1 MSELINWRV
10 EHQDD
15 IAWLILDRPDASQ
28 NSLSRAVL
36 EELDSGLDKVL
47 TSGARGLV
55 ISSGKPA
62 SFIVGADVTEFSEIE
77 SPADALP
84 LIRRAHAILQRIES
98 AATPSVAMIHG
109 PCLGGGLELA
119 LACHYRV
126 ASDDDATQ
134 LGFPEVMLGIHP
146 GFGGT
151 VRAIE
156 TIGASSAMELML
168 SGRTLRGRR
177 VKSSGLVDLVVPERH
192 LHAAVIKLIDDRKP
206 IRKAGKVASAA
217 SLPGVRQGLARV
229 MRSKTAAR
237 ASVRHY
243 PAPYAL
249 IDLWETHG
257 GDRQAMLDAEAASVA
272 ELVCSDTSRELV
284 RVFFLQE
291 RLKEVGKSDRLS
303 AVPHK
308 FEHVHVVGAG
318 IMGGDIAAWCA
329 SQGLRVTIQDNS
341 PDALGAVSGRA
352 YSLFKRRLRE
362 KRKITAAMDR
372 FIPDPA
378 GNGVSRADVV
388 IEAIFENVEAKHGLF
403 KDLEPKLKPGAILA
417 TNTSSIPLE
426 TLSTVLQRPE
436 RLVGLH
442 FFNPVAKMQLVEI
455 VSAEQTGADEAAAA
469 AAFAHQISRLPVP
482 VKSSP
487 GFLVN
492 RILMPYL
499 MESLELLNEGVP
511 AVAIDRAATEF
522 GMPMGPVELADTVG
536 LDICKSVAG
545 HLTEAYGGTVPK
557 VLAEK
562 VDNNERGKKDGKG
575 FYVWKSGRPQ
585 KEKYDPETVGADTE
599 DRLILR
605 FLNESV
611 ACLRE
616 GVVASADELDAGVIF
631 GTGFAPFRGGP
642 VNYINKV
649 GSTKLHARLESL
661 EQKYGAR
668 FKPDEGWT
676 YLLSTDT
683 GSNT

>member
-1 MSELINWRV
+1 MSELTNWRI

-36 EELDSGLDKVL
+36 EELDSGLDQVL

-62 SFIVGADVTEFSEIE
+62 
-77 SPADALP
+77 
-84 LIRRAHAILQRIES
+84 
-98 AATPSVAMIHG
+98 PSVAMIHG

-192 LHAAVIKLIDDRKP
+192 LNAAVIKLIDDRKP
-206 IRKAGKVASAA
+206 VRKAGKVASAA

-237 ASVRHY
+237 ASIKHY

-272 ELVCSDTSRELV
+272 DLVCSDTSRELV

-341 PDALGAVSGRA
+341 ADALGAVSGRA

-372 FIPDPA
+372 FIPDPS

-455 VSAEQTGADEAAAA
+455 VSAEQTGAKVPR
-469 AAFAHQISRLPVP
+469 AF
-482 VKSSP
+482 SSI
-487 GFLVN
+487 G
-492 RILMPYL
+492 Y
-499 MESLELLNEGVP
+499 
-511 AVAIDRAATEF
+511 
-522 GMPMGPVELADTVG
+522 
-536 LDICKSVAG
+536 
-545 HLTEAYGGTVPK
+545 
-557 VLAEK
+557 
-562 VDNNERGKKDGKG
+562 
-575 FYVWKSGRPQ
+575 
-585 KEKYDPETVGADTE
+585 
-599 DRLILR
+599 
-605 FLNESV
+605 
-611 ACLRE
+611 
-616 GVVASADELDAGVIF
+616 
-631 GTGFAPFRGGP
+631 
-642 VNYINKV
+642 
-649 GSTKLHARLESL
+649 
-661 EQKYGAR
+661 
-668 FKPDEGWT
+668 
-676 YLLSTDT
+676 
-683 GSNT
+683 

>member
-1 MSELINWRV
+1 MDELSNWRI
-10 EHQDD
+10 EHQDN

-28 NSLSRAVL
+28 NSLSRNVL
-36 EELDSGLDKVL
+36 EELDSGLDQVL
-47 TSGARGLV
+47 SSGCRGMV
-55 ISSGKPA
+55 ITSGKPA
-62 SFIVGADVTEFSEIE
+62 SFIVGADVSEFSDIQ

-84 LIRRAHAILQRIES
+84 LIRRAHAILRRIET
-98 AATPSVAMIHG
+98 AAVPSVAMIHG
-109 PCLGGGLELA
+109 ACLGGGLELA

-156 TIGASSAMELML
+156 TIGASSAMQLML

-192 LHAAVIKLIDDRKP
+192 LHAAVVKLIDDKKP
-206 IRKAGKVASAA
+206 IRKAGKLASAA
-217 SLPGVRQGLARV
+217 SLGGVRQGLARV
-229 MRSKTAAR
+229 MRSKTSAK
-237 ASVRHY
+237 ASIKHY
-243 PAPYAL
+243 PAPFAL
-249 IDLWETHG
+249 IDLWEKHG
-257 GDRQAMLDAEAASVA
+257 GDRDAMLDAEAASVA
-272 ELVCSDTSRELV
+272 ELVCTDTSRQLV

-291 RLKEVGKSDRLS
+291 RLKELGKTSGHSDV
-303 AVPHK
+303 AHN
-308 FEHVHVVGAG
+308 FEHVHVIGAG

-341 PDALGAVSGRA
+341 PEALGAVSGRA
-352 YSLFKRRLRE
+352 YTLFKRRLKE
-362 KRKITAAMDR
+362 KRKVTAAMDR
-372 FIPDPA
+372 FIPDPS

-403 KDLEPKLKPGAILA
+403 KELEPKLKTDAILA

-426 TLSTVLQRPE
+426 KLSTVLDKPE

-455 VSAEQTGADEAAAA
+455 VSADQTGASDAAAA
-469 AAFAHQISRLPVP
+469 AAFAHRISRLPVP

-511 AVAIDRAATEF
+511 AVAIDRAATDF

-536 LDICKSVAG
+536 LDICASVAG
-545 HLTEAYGGTVPK
+545 HLTEAYGGTVPEVLKTK
-557 VLAEK
+557 VK
-562 VDNNERGKKDGKG
+562 NSQRGKKDGKG
-575 FYVWKSGRPQ
+575 FYAWKSGRPE
-585 KEKYDPETVGADTE
+585 KEKYDPETLGADTE

-616 GVVASADELDAGVIF
+616 GVVDSADELDAGVIF
-631 GTGFAPFRGGP
+631 GTGFAPFHGGP
-642 VNYINKV
+642 INYINTI
-649 GSTKLHARLESL
+649 GSDKLLERLQAL
-661 EQKYGAR
+661 EKKHGAR

-676 YLLSTDT
+676 YLKSAASA
-683 GSNT
+683 GS